1 MIATLSD
8 LQIASA
14 ELEKYVDMRRMHI
27 NRALAE
33 QPGFEGSVLLRARE
47 RKAAGEEN
55 LALFNFWDS
64 AADADAWKVAP
75 RHDEVAEY
83 VIPLVKSITTNS
95 YERIEDASVTAAPAS
110 AARVARISIQDIKP
124 ARVNEY
130 LAYRRDVI
138 HPSMESADGF
148 VSAWVLR
155 DVERAARFAIFFRW
169 RDDDAAETYFHDP
182 YHLGEITDRVRELL
196 AGSLSTER
204 YDILPVGAG

>member
-64 AADADAWKVAP
+64 AADADAWK
-75 RHDEVAEY
+75 
-83 VIPLVKSITTNS
+83 SG
-95 YERIEDASVTAAPAS
+95 APA
-110 AARVARISIQDIKP
+110 
-124 ARVNEY
+124 
-130 LAYRRDVI
+130 RR
-138 HPSMESADGF
+138 G
-148 VSAWVLR
+148 
-155 DVERAARFAIFFRW
+155 
-169 RDDDAAETYFHDP
+169 
-182 YHLGEITDRVRELL
+182 GRVRDT
-196 AGSLSTER
+196 AGQIDHHQQL
-204 YDILPVGAG
+204 